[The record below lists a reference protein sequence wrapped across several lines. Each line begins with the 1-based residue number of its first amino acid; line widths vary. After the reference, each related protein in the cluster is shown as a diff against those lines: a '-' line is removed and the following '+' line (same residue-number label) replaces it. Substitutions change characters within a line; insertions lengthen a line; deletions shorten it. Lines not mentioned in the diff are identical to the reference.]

1 MEDWMKKALLQ
12 KINGNKVTASKPSP
26 KKKVKVNIHLDT
38 SADRRGGNKAASG
51 HYRDRNR
58 DRRAESRAPEA
69 MASAPYN
76 FVSLPHRILPAPFAV
91 DGEATEADEL
101 IRDYKKYVSSE
112 GKNTGYIRLE
122 IQVLTPLFI
131 GCCTGSKETDAFFSS
146 LGRPVIPG
154 SSIRGM
160 TRNLFKII
168 TAGALRKDEDF
179 TDRHL
184 YFRGLA
190 SRLGSFRDYYKD
202 RMVEIKDDGKEASKT
217 DAGFLIRNRKTG
229 SYFICPA
236 DYYRTKVD
244 NPYSINGGPAV
255 RWSKDGADI
264 ITGPMN
270 GKKHY
275 FTINHCDT
283 NPKRRIPVPDEVIR
297 DYKSDSTRFSGNAQN
312 KCWNLFT
319 RYVAKTDEDARG
331 FAHMEDIDFIVPC
344 FYIAQDGIVQH
355 FGHGRNYRIPYDSSI
370 SDHIP
375 AGLRKDTPDFVDA
388 VFGRK
393 ELWAGR
399 VSFED
404 GEMTVEGTAIP
415 ANYPRPLMG
424 PNPTSFQLYLK
435 QDGWPP
441 KHWDEKTD
449 IRGYKLYWHRNQ
461 GKFDWVLD
469 PAKNKIVKGM
479 KKIAPLGPGTH
490 FKSKIRFDRL
500 SDVEL
505 GALLNVFGL
514 DDGKHDVVY
523 KLGRGKSIG
532 MGSVRIK
539 ASLYL
544 ENSRERYS
552 SLFSGDSWKEAEKE
566 NDGLAFKNAFRQYLA
581 DHLKDE
587 KPVYENLME
596 ELRTM
601 LDWNNVN
608 APDWKDKTDMMPIGD
623 KADTRF
629 RDRVILDNPRD
640 FVRKKFKK

>member
-1 MEDWMKKALLQ
+1 MEAWKKELLQ
-12 KINGNKVTASKPSP
+12 KNNENKVTASKPSP
-26 KKKVKVNIHLDT
+26 QKKVKNMHLDP
-38 SADRRGGNKAASG
+38 SGDRRGGNKAASG
-51 HYRDRNR
+51 HDRDRNR
-58 DRRAESRAPEA
+58 DGCAGSRAPEV

-76 FVSLPHRILPAPFAV
+76 FVSLPHRILPAPFALEEV
-91 DGEATEADEL
+91 DVEDVENIIE
-101 IRDYKKYVSSE
+101 DYKRYVSSE
-112 GKNTGYIRLE
+112 GKNTGCIRLE
-122 IQVLTPLFI
+122 IQALTPLFI
-131 GCCTGSKETDAFFSS
+131 GSGTGSEETDAFFSPT
-146 LGRPVIPG
+146 GRPVIPG

-160 TRNLFKII
+160 TRNLLKII

-312 KCWNLFT
+312 KGWNLFT
-319 RYVAKTDEDARG
+319 RYVAKADEDARG

-375 AGLRKDTPDFVDA
+375 AGLRKDTPDFADA

-404 GEMTVEGTAIP
+404 GKMTVEGTAIT

-449 IRGYKLYWHRNQ
+449 IRGYKLYWHRDEGDE
-461 GKFDWVLD
+461 GKPDW
-469 PAKNKIVKGM
+469 AFSGGGARIKGV
-479 KKIAPLGPGTH
+479 KKISPLGKGTH
-490 FKSKIRFDRL
+490 FNAKIHFERL

-505 GALLNVFGL
+505 GALLTVFGL

-566 NDGLAFKNAFRQYLA
+566 NDGLDFKKAFRKYLA

-587 KPVYENLME
+587 NENLME

-601 LDWNNVN
+601 LDWNNRTN
-608 APDWKDKTDMMPIGD
+608 PNWREKTDMMPVRD
-623 KADTRF
+623 SRF
-629 RDRVILDNPRD
+629 KDRVVLDNPRD
-640 FVRKKFKK
+640 FVKKDFRK